1 MHSIIKI
8 NFLSLQKR
16 SNLKKIV
23 DLLCAKGIILKSL
36 NEVDPAILKSRKKVK
51 IFSGVTD
58 KNYFIVIINIEQKS
72 RFVVKNAKEIADLEK
87 RLEVAKNHI
96 YKKKYIVL
104 NSPLC
109 SRAKDFLIKDNWKI
123 LE

>member
-1 MHSIIKI
+1 MLCIIKI
-8 NFLSLQKR
+8 NFLSYRKR

-23 DLLCAKGIILKSL
+23 DLLCANGILLKSL
-36 NEVDPAILKSRKKVK
+36 NEIDLAILNSRKKVK

-58 KNYFIVIINIEQKS
+58 KNYFIFIIDIEQKS
-72 RFVVKNAKEIADLEK
+72 RFVVKNAKEIIDLEK
-87 RLEVAKNHI
+87 RLEVVGNHI

-104 NSPLC
+104 SSPLC
-109 SRAKDFLIKDNWKI
+109 SRAKNFLTKDRWKI

>member
-1 MHSIIKI
+1 MLCIIKI
-8 NFLSLQKR
+8 NFLSYQKR

-23 DLLCAKGIILKSL
+23 DLLCANGILLKSL
-36 NEVDPAILKSRKKVK
+36 NEIDLAILNTRKKVK

-58 KNYFIVIINIEQKS
+58 KNYFIFIINIEQKS
-72 RFVVKNAKEIADLEK
+72 RFVVKNAKEIIDLEK
-87 RLEVAKNHI
+87 RLEVVENHI

-104 NSPLC
+104 SSPLC
-109 SRAKDFLIKDNWKI
+109 SHAKDYLTEDKWKI

>member
-1 MHSIIKI
+1 MRSIIKI
-8 NFLSLQKR
+8 NFLSYLKR

-23 DLLCAKGIILKSL
+23 DLLCANGILLKSL
-36 NEVDPAILKSRKKVK
+36 NEIDPAILNSRKKVK

-58 KNYFIVIINIEQKS
+58 KNYFIFIINIEQKS
-72 RFVVKNAKEIADLEK
+72 RFVVKNAKEIIDLEK
-87 RLEVAKNHI
+87 RLEVVENHI

-104 NSPLC
+104 SSPLC
-109 SRAKDFLIKDNWKI
+109 SRAKDFLIKDSWKI

>member
-1 MHSIIKI
+1 M
-8 NFLSLQKR
+8 
-16 SNLKKIV
+16 KKIV
-23 DLLCAKGIILKSL
+23 DLLCAKGILLKSL
-36 NEVDPAILKSRKKVK
+36 NEIDLAIINSRKKAK

-58 KNYFIVIINIEQKS
+58 KNYFIFIIDIGQKS
-72 RFVVKNAKEIADLEK
+72 RFVVKNAKEVIELEK
-87 RLEVAKNHI
+87 KLEMVENHI

-109 SRAKDFLIKDNWKI
+109 SKAKDFLIKEKWKI